1 MLCTDFTIFVPM
13 LNFKID
19 RFFMF
24 MATLA
29 IAFNLFSSSLVH
41 TTYLRKSVH
50 SETVIKNLK
59 DHKFSDQT
67 RFEEIDYTEVEED
80 SEEESNLLK
89 SFFEEKLNLFDAST
103 VVLEQQL
110 LSKTSPFLKPLRSEE
125 LPLFLLLE
133 NIRV

>member
-1 MLCTDFTIFVPM
+1 MLCTDFTIFVAM

-29 IAFNLFSSSLVH
+29 IAFNLFSSSFVRSS
-41 TTYLRKSVH
+41 YLRISGH

-59 DHKFSDQT
+59 DHKFSDQS
-67 RFEEIDYTEVEED
+67 RFEEIDFSEVEED
-80 SEEESNLLK
+80 SEEETDLLK
-89 SFFEEKLNLFDAST
+89 NLFVERFKLFDASKY
-103 VVLEQQL
+103 VLEQQL
-110 LSKTSPFLKPLRSEE
+110 SSKTSPFLKPLRSEE

>member
-24 MATLA
+24 LATLA
-29 IAFNLFSSSLVH
+29 IAFNLFSSSLVQATH
-41 TTYLRKSVH
+41 HRKSVH

-89 SFFEEKLNLFDAST
+89 NLFEEKLNLFDASQ
-103 VVLEQQL
+103 VVIEQQL
-110 LSKTSPFLKPLRSEE
+110 LSRTSPFLKPLRSKEF
-125 LPLFLLLE
+125 PVFLLLE